1 MNNAAPAHAHR
12 LTRRSQRMAAAR
24 HDLFC
29 YGTLEFPAVM
39 RAVAGRL
46 FPGIPAV
53 LDGYRRLV
61 VKGQVFPGIV
71 AQRGAAVAG
80 TVYRGLTAAHLRRLD
95 AYENPFYRRRRLRV
109 RDAAGRRRAA
119 WSYVLPAMY
128 RHRLGAEWDPALF
141 AHRDCAAYLRR
152 LPRRSRAA

>member
-1 MNNAAPAHAHR
+1 
-12 LTRRSQRMAAAR
+12 
-24 HDLFC
+24 
-29 YGTLEFPAVM
+29 
-39 RAVAGRL
+39 
-46 FPGIPAV
+46 
-53 LDGYRRLV
+53 
-61 VKGQVFPGIV
+61 
-71 AQRGAAVAG
+71 
-80 TVYRGLTAAHLRRLD
+80 
-95 AYENPFYRRRRLRV
+95 V